1 MVQYDHRNKVG
12 NQGDLIKHFALY
24 SAASDMANT
33 MAFLGKRRKVFSY
46 VETHTGRSHYQIDM
60 SAPSS
65 DWLTGAGYY
74 LDNYQRFLE
83 QIDPKDELLLD
94 RLNGF
99 GELLESRQ
107 VGDEIKYLGSSAL
120 VSNQLTEAGI
130 DYHADLF
137 DVNQEV
143 CQELECNSNQLTTV
157 QCSSGYEGAR
167 NIKDIDLLFID
178 PPDLKPGIEGH
189 FQRYKNLLFHCYR
202 EHIPYVSWN
211 PLYADQSLAGPS
223 LECRIVNETARI
235 HGLGLIT
242 VRWSDWSEKMCGC
255 QMLFNVVGGSLYVEQ
270 CNKLALMMGWKIEA

>member
-1 MVQYDHRNKVG
+1 MGEVNRYAGVG
-12 NQGDLIKHFALY
+12 H
-24 SAASDMANT
+24 
-33 MAFLGKRRKVFSY
+33 
-46 VETHTGRSHYQIDM
+46 
-60 SAPSS
+60 
-65 DWLTGAGYY
+65 Y
-74 LDNYQRFLE
+74 LDNYLTFIE
-83 QIDPKDELLLD
+83 QSDSEDELLID
-94 RLNGF
+94 AIKDFAKFQEG
-99 GELLESRQ
+99 RQ
-107 VGDEIKYLGSSAL
+107 AAGEIKYLGSSAL
-120 VSNQLTEAGI
+120 LNNRLIETGLEHHST
-130 DYHADLF
+130 LF
-137 DVNQEV
+137 ELDHDV
-143 CQELECNSNQLTTV
+143 CRELKLNSSKSTTIH
-157 QCSSGYEGAR
+157 CSSGYEGAR

-178 PPDLKPGIEGH
+178 PPDLKPGIKGH